1 MARRFKKRNRFRK
14 GRKIRGYH
22 ISRGGV
28 RL

>member
-1 MARRFKKRNRFRK
+1 MSRRLKRRKRFRK